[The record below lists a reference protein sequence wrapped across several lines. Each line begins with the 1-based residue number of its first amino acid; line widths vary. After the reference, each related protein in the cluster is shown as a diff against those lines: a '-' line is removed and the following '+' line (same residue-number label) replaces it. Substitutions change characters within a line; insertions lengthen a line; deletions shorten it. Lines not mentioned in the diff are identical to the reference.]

1 MHPGPLPKVLPVF
14 PMTGPLL
21 LPSTVV
27 SVDVEEEG
35 LREAVDDALAADG
48 YVALLQPRDTWR
60 VGDPLF
66 YSVGCLGRVGAWD
79 EEEPEGCR
87 ALIEGLI
94 RFRVREELPL
104 ERSYHQVR
112 VSFSEFVDDRRL
124 SERELRFPML
134 RDVVRDRIENHRAPF
149 DPSLLQD
156 MAGTEIVTALAHALP
171 FHPAERQ
178 ALVETP
184 SLRDLE
190 HLLLLLMARGPR
202 GEPGFDATPLWPS

>member
-1 MHPGPLPKVLPVF
+1 
-14 PMTGPLL
+14 MTGALL

-27 SVDVEEEG
+27 SVDVEETG
-35 LREAVDDALAADG
+35 LREAVDDALAGDG
-48 YVALLQPRDTWR
+48 YVALLQPRDDR
-60 VGDPLF
+60 PEGAGPYF
-66 YSVGCLGRVGAWD
+66 YSVGCLGRIGEWD

-94 RFRVREELPL
+94 RFRVREELPR
-104 ERSYHQVR
+104 ERSYHRVQV
-112 VSFSEFVDDRRL
+112 SYSEFVDDRRL
-124 SERELRFPML
+124 SERELVFPAL
-134 RDVVRDRIENHRAPF
+134 RDVVRHRIEIHQAPF
-149 DPSLLQD
+149 DPSLLQE
-156 MAGTEIVTALAHALP
+156 MAGTEIVTALAHAMP